1 MVSANAESSITP
13 SRFIHLFIVLIATTI
28 LFQGCGKKELTN
40 APARSIPIV
49 IKTNGD
55 SLPSVNIALRNQLEL
70 IASDQKINADS
81 AYKILSNWND
91 YPEIS
96 KPDSWFLFL
105 YKDPIFG
112 TVPLKIYIP
121 KNYKSTI
128 ASPAVLL
135 LHGATVIS
143 SFKDAYK
150 DTVSSETDVS
160 QFSNYFEKQNF
171 VIIKPFADGYG
182 PYADGTIKFDWIVN
196 RFNKQISRHNTNPTF
211 RTLVSIIS
219 QLKEV
224 INIDDNRVFAFGHSD
239 GADGAFAL
247 QIYEPSVFAGFVSY
261 NSLLNHLFS
270 YDAYLR
276 NTLNRPLYLVHS
288 DLDDIRPIQ
297 QNRLIVNIMDS
308 IKSPVLY
315 KEYIGYEHS
324 DKHLEIDLP
333 YSYDWM
339 KGVSRNSFQKN
350 ITWETSD
357 LTYNSCD
364 WLKIIEYDTT
374 PSPANWHTKLNTK
387 LYDKIDKVYLNDLH
401 YDLNESGAVQA
412 NFNNN
417 VIELKIS
424 RVREIELLISPVMIN
439 LQNPVKVVVNG
450 KEIFNKNVK
459 ADKNFLLENFKKSF
473 DRKALWV
480 ASIKAIVL

>member
-1 MVSANAESSITP
+1 MVYANTEFSITP
-13 SRFIHLFIVLIATTI
+13 SRFIHLTLVLIATTI
-28 LFQGCGKKELTN
+28 LFQGCRKKELTN
-40 APARSIPIV
+40 APVRSIPIV
-49 IKTNGD
+49 IKPNGD
-55 SLPSVNIALRNQLEL
+55 SLPSVNIALRNQLEH
-70 IASDQKINADS
+70 IARDQKINADS
-81 AYKILSNWND
+81 AYKILSNWNS

-121 KNYKSTI
+121 KNYQSII

-135 LHGATVIS
+135 LHGAAGMS
-143 SFKDAYK
+143 SFKDAYV

-160 QFSNYFEKQNF
+160 LFSDYFIMENLI
-171 VIIKPFADGYG
+171 IIKPFADGSF
-182 PYADGTIKFDWIVN
+182 KFDWVINHFGSFSNV
-196 RFNKQISRHNTNPTF
+196 TNQTF
-211 RTLVSIIS
+211 CTLVSIIS

-224 INIDDNRVFAFGHSD
+224 INIDDNKVFAFGHSD

-247 QIYEPSVFAGFVSY
+247 QVYEPSVFAGFVSY
-261 NSLLNHLFS
+261 NSLLNQIIS
-270 YDAYLR
+270 YDIYLR

-297 QNRLIVNIMDS
+297 QNRLIVNLLDS

-357 LTYNSCD
+357 LTHNSCD

-374 PSPANWHTKLNTK
+374 TSPANWHTKLNTK
-387 LYDKIDKVYLNDLH
+387 LYNKIDKVYLNMPH
-401 YDLNESGAVQA
+401 YTLNESAAAQA
-412 NFNNN
+412 DFNNN
-417 VIELKIS
+417 VFELKTS
-424 RVREIELLISPVMIN
+424 RVREIELLISPIMTN

-459 ADKNFLLENFKKSF
+459 ADKNFLLDNFKKSF